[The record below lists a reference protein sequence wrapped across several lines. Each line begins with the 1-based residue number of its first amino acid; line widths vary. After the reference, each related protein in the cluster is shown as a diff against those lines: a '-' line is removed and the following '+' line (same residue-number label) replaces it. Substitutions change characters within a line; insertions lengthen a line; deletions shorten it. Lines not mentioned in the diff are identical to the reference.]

1 MSQAGEEIYLP
12 APGQAVARY
21 EDTGDEFE
29 WADLRSVVS
38 WVRNH
43 RVLVVAIVL
52 IVAQLAW
59 KAQFLSHLY
68 FRQDDFHDLDLAVD
82 HPLTWSYLTYI
93 GSGHLIIGLR
103 VVAWMLVRVSGTY
116 NWGVASAVS
125 LAFVA
130 AASLAALRL
139 LRQLFGER
147 PFILI
152 PLGIYVLSPL
162 TMPDLGIWSSAL
174 ESVPLQL
181 AIFMALSAHVH
192 YVRTGRT
199 AHLAAAGFWVAF
211 GLAFFEKGL
220 VLPLLLFAVTA
231 AFLTDTRSL
240 LAGSLRTLLAYW
252 KAWALYAALMIGYVI
267 LLAISLRTS
276 AAHPHAPGSLNGI
289 RTFAWGL
296 LKESFTPA
304 AVGGPWQWLP
314 VADRS
319 YSFAAP
325 PTAQLWLAGAVLV
338 AVIAVSIWLRRTAW
352 RAWAIL
358 AGWIALADMLP
369 VVIGRLNAFSPAVLG
384 LETRY
389 LADAIPVLAICLGL
403 AFSPVTGA
411 RQARRRRRRHL
422 AEHGLP
428 GQHLRTAAAALV
440 GLFIFGA
447 IWSAQ
452 SYQSVTS
459 GSIAAS
465 YIGNAARAVRL
476 VPAGTPVFNRAVP
489 GDIVEGLFGSYAMQ
503 SKVLGDVAPGK
514 LRWIAR
520 PSGTLDG
527 LTIFSDDGKLHMA
540 RVTGAPSLPR
550 PAGQACWPA
559 RHGRITV
566 RFWRFSPAYT
576 GIMRIGYLASASG
589 LIDVQFGDLTRTLAV
604 ERGLHTAY
612 LSVTGSVNYVIV
624 RPGGTSG
631 VCIGDVQAGN
641 LGPDPL
647 GRVLPPP
654 ASGG

>member
-1 MSQAGEEIYLP
+1 VSQAGEEVYLP
-12 APGQAVARY
+12 APGQEVAPY
-21 EDTGDEFE
+21 ENAGDELE

-43 RVLVVAIVL
+43 RVLVLAIVV
-52 IVAQLAW
+52 IAAQLAW

-82 HPLTWSYLTYI
+82 RPLSWSYLTYI
-93 GSGHLIIGLR
+93 GSGHLIVGLR
-103 VVAWMLVRVSGTY
+103 VVAWVLVRVSGTY
-116 NWGVASAVS
+116 NWGLASAVN

-130 AASLAALRL
+130 AAGLAALRL

-152 PLGIYVLSPL
+152 PLGVYLLSPL

-192 YVRTGRT
+192 YVRTDRT

-231 AFLTDTRSL
+231 AFLTDSRSL

-252 KAWALYAALMIGYVI
+252 KAWLLYAGLMVGYVI

-276 AAHPHAPGSLNGI
+276 AAHPHAPGSLNGV

-296 LKESFTPA
+296 LKDSFTPA
-304 AVGGPWQWLP
+304 AVGGPFQWLP

-325 PTAQLWLAGAVLV
+325 PTAQLWLAGAV
-338 AVIAVSIWLRRTAW
+338 VIAVIVVSIGLRRTAW

-369 VVIGRLNAFSPAVLG
+369 VVIGRLNAFSPTVLG

-389 LADAIPVLAICLGL
+389 LADAIPVLAVCLGL
-403 AFSPVTGA
+403 AFAPVTGI
-411 RQARRRRRRHL
+411 RPQATGAGRHL
-422 AEHGLP
+422 GGQGAP
-428 GQHLRTAAAALV
+428 GQQLRTAAAALA
-440 GLFIFGA
+440 GLFVFGS

-452 SYQSVTS
+452 AYESVTS
-459 GSIAAS
+459 GSTAAA
-465 YIGNAARAVRL
+465 YIGNAARAVQL
-476 VPAGTPVFNRAVP
+476 APAGTPVFNRAVP
-489 GDIVEGLFGSYAMQ
+489 GDIVEGLFGSYALQ

-514 LRWIAR
+514 LRWITR
-520 PSGTLDG
+520 PAGTLDG
-527 LTIFSDDGKLHMA
+527 LTIFSNDGRLHPA
-540 RVTGAPSLPR
+540 QVTGAPSLPR
-550 PAGQACWPA
+550 PAGDACWPA
-559 RHGRITV
+559 RHGRIV
-566 RFWRFSPAYT
+566 IRFWRFSPAYT
-576 GIMRIGYLASASG
+576 GIMRIGYLASTPG
-589 LIDVQFGDLTRTLAV
+589 LIDVQFGGITRSLAV

-612 LSVTGSVNYVIV
+612 LSVTGIVNHVIV
-624 RPGGTSG
+624 RPGATSG
-631 VCIGDVQAGN
+631 VCVGDVQAGN
-641 LGPDPL
+641 LGPAAQ

>member
-1 MSQAGEEIYLP
+1 MSQAGEEVYLP
-12 APGQAVARY
+12 DPGQVVARY
-21 EDTGDEFE
+21 EPAGDDFE
-29 WADLRSVVS
+29 WADLRSAVS

-52 IVAQLAW
+52 IAAQLAW

-103 VVAWMLVRVSGTY
+103 VVAWALVRVSGTY
-116 NWGVASAVS
+116 NWGLASAVS

-162 TMPDLGIWSSAL
+162 TMPDLGIWSSAM

-199 AHLAAAGFWVAF
+199 AHLAAAAFWVAF

-240 LAGSLRTLLAYW
+240 LAGSLRTLVAYW
-252 KAWALYAALMIGYVI
+252 KAWALYAALMVGYVI

-403 AFSPVTGA
+403 AFSPVTGT
-411 RQARRRRRRHL
+411 RQPAPPAGRHL
-422 AEHGLP
+422 AEQALS

-527 LTIFSDDGKLHMA
+527 LTIFSDDGRLHMA
-540 RVTGAPSLPR
+540 QVTGAPSLPR
-550 PAGQACWPA
+550 PAGKACWPA

-576 GIMRIGYLASASG
+576 GIMRIGYLASAPG
-589 LIDVQFGDLTRTLAV
+589 LIDIQFGDVTRSLAV

-612 LSVTGSVNYVIV
+612 LSVTGSVNHVVV

-631 VCIGDVQAGN
+631 VCVGDAQAGN